1 MNKNEVLDAAEK
13 AVQNVES
20 KLSEIA
26 ELSAEATRL
35 ESEISKQAQAE
46 AEILASDKSDESK
59 VKKLLEVRARRDV
72 HVANLSK
79 TKNNIGATEQ
89 EAIALG
95 NRADYWLGAVRDA
108 LIVSRKAR
116 VMRELEA
123 TFSKRVLLELSGFV
137 EFSLLVQEVESEG
150 HGRFFWSAAQ
160 PEKSLNN
167 CTKIRLLADHLI
179 GLQNRSRKLKSSF
192 PSLGSSR

>member
-1 MNKNEVLDAAEK
+1 V
-13 AVQNVES
+13 
-20 KLSEIA
+20 
-26 ELSAEATRL
+26 
-35 ESEISKQAQAE
+35 
-46 AEILASDKSDESK
+46 
-59 VKKLLEVRARRDV
+59 EVRARRNV

-137 EFSLLVQEVESEG
+137 EFSLLVQQVESEG

-160 PEKSLNN
+160 PEKSLDN

-179 GLQNRSRKLKSSF
+179 GLAKSEPEIEIIVSQSWLE
-192 PSLGSSR
+192 PVVAPTAPVATEANNLGALV